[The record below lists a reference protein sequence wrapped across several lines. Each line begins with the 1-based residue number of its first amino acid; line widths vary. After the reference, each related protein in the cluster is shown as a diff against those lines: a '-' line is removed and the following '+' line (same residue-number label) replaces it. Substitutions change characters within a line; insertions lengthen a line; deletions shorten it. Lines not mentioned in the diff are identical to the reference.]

1 LRKLSYLENDHESGV
16 EITGSDVLLCILTKD
31 NDVFDIRDIR
41 QTRFTLANG
50 NDTEVM
56 RKFQFDFRKLMQD
69 YQIDSVAIKE
79 RQPKGKFAGS
89 AKGFKMET
97 AIQLIDELDVQIF
110 SATTIKEQLKRNPL
124 PIDFEDTGLK
134 KFQEN
139 AFISAYVY
147 LMRKTYKQDEQ

>member
-1 LRKLSYLENDHESGV
+1 MRTCGV

-31 NDVFDIRDIR
+31 NDVFDIRDVR
-41 QTRFTLANG
+41 QTRFTLGNG

-56 RKFQFDFRKLMQD
+56 RKFQFDFKKLMED

-79 RQPKGKFAGS
+79 RQAKGKFAGS
-89 AKGFKMET
+89 AKGFMET
-97 AIQLIDELDVQIF
+97 AIQLIERLDVQVL
-110 SATTIKEQLKRNPL
+110 SATEIKEQLKRNPV

-147 LMRKTYKQDEQ
+147 IMRKTYKQDEPKA

>member
-1 LRKLSYLENDHESGV
+1 MRTCGV

-31 NDVFDIRDIR
+31 NDVFDIRDVR
-41 QTRFTLANG
+41 QTRFTLGDG

-97 AIQLIDELDVQIF
+97 AIQLIEELDVQIF

-124 PIDFEDTGLK
+124 PIEFEDTGLK

-147 LMRKTYKQDEQ
+147 LMRKTYKQESSVIYLV

>member
-1 LRKLSYLENDHESGV
+1 MTMRTCGV
-16 EITGSDVLLCILTKD
+16 EITGSDVLLCMATKD
-31 NDVFDIRDIR
+31 NDVFDIRDVR
-41 QTRFTLANG
+41 QTRFTLGNG

-56 RKFQFDFRKLMQD
+56 RKFQFDFKKLMED

-79 RQPKGKFAGS
+79 RQAKGKFAGS

-97 AIQLIDELDVQIF
+97 AIQLIERLDVQVL
-110 SATTIKEQLKRNPL
+110 SATEIKEQLKRNPV

-147 LMRKTYKQDEQ
+147 IMRKTYKQDEPKA

>member
-1 LRKLSYLENDHESGV
+1 MRTCGV
-16 EITGSDVLLCILTKD
+16 EIAGSDVLLCILTKD
-31 NDVFDIRDIR
+31 NDVFDIRDVR
-41 QTRFTLANG
+41 QTRFTLGNG

-56 RKFQFDFRKLMQD
+56 RKFQFDFKKLMED

-79 RQPKGKFAGS
+79 RQAKGKFAGS

-97 AIQLIDELDVQIF
+97 AIQLIERLDVQVL
-110 SATTIKEQLKRNPL
+110 SATEIKEQLKRNPV

-147 LMRKTYKQDEQ
+147 IMRKTYKQAESKA

>member
-1 LRKLSYLENDHESGV
+1 MTMRTCGV

-31 NDVFDIRDIR
+31 NDVFDIRDVR
-41 QTRFTLANG
+41 QTRFTLGNG

-56 RKFQFDFRKLMQD
+56 RKFQFDFKKLMED

-79 RQPKGKFAGS
+79 RQAKGKFAGS

-97 AIQLIDELDVQIF
+97 AIQLIERLDVQIL
-110 SATTIKEQLKRNPL
+110 SATEIKEQLKRNPV

-147 LMRKTYKQDEQ
+147 IMRKTYKQDEPKA

>member
-1 LRKLSYLENDHESGV
+1 MRTCGV
-16 EITGSDVLLCILTKD
+16 EITGSEVLLCILTKD

-97 AIQLIDELDVQIF
+97 AIQLIEELDVEVL

-124 PIDFEDTGLK
+124 PIAFEDTGLK

-139 AFISAYVY
+139 AFINAYVY
-147 LMRKTYKQDEQ
+147 LMRKTYKRDEA

>member
-1 LRKLSYLENDHESGV
+1 MRTCGV

-31 NDVFDIRDIR
+31 NDVFDIRDVR
-41 QTRFTLANG
+41 QTRFTLGNG

-56 RKFQFDFRKLMQD
+56 RKFQFDFKKLMED

-79 RQPKGKFAGS
+79 RQAKGKFAGS

-97 AIQLIDELDVQIF
+97 AIQLIERLDVQVL
-110 SATTIKEQLKRNPL
+110 SATEIKEQLKRNPV

-134 KFQEN
+134 KFQET

-147 LMRKTYKQDEQ
+147 IMRKTYKQDEPKA

>member
-1 LRKLSYLENDHESGV
+1 MTMRTCGV

-31 NDVFDIRDIR
+31 NDVFDIRDVS
-41 QTRFTLANG
+41 QTRFTLGNG
-50 NDTEVM
+50 SDTEVM
-56 RKFQFDFRKLMQD
+56 RKFQFDFKKLMED

-79 RQPKGKFAGS
+79 RQAKGKFAGS

-97 AIQLIDELDVQIF
+97 AIQLIERLDVQVL
-110 SATTIKEQLKRNPL
+110 SATEIKEQLKRNPV

-147 LMRKTYKQDEQ
+147 IMRKTYKQDEPKA

>member
-1 LRKLSYLENDHESGV
+1 MTMRTCGV

-31 NDVFDIRDIR
+31 NDVFDIRDVR
-41 QTRFTLANG
+41 QTRFTLGNG

-56 RKFQFDFRKLMQD
+56 RKFQFDFKKLMED

-79 RQPKGKFAGS
+79 RQAKGKFAGS

-97 AIQLIDELDVQIF
+97 AIQLIERLDVQVL
-110 SATTIKEQLKRNPL
+110 SATEIKEQLKRNPV

-147 LMRKTYKQDEQ
+147 IMRKTYKQDEPKV

>member
-1 LRKLSYLENDHESGV
+1 MRTCGV
-16 EITGSDVLLCILTKD
+16 EITDSDVLLCILTKD
-31 NDVFDIRDIR
+31 NDVFDIRDVR
-41 QTRFTLANG
+41 QTRFTLGDG

-97 AIQLIDELDVQIF
+97 AIQLIEGLDVQIF

-124 PIDFEDTGLK
+124 PIEFEDTGLK

-147 LMRKTYKQDEQ
+147 LMRKTYKQDQA

>member
-1 LRKLSYLENDHESGV
+1 MRTCGV

-97 AIQLIDELDVQIF
+97 AIQLIEELDVEVL

-124 PIDFEDTGLK
+124 PIAFEDTGLK

-139 AFISAYVY
+139 AFINAYVY
-147 LMRKTYKQDEQ
+147 LMRKTYKRDED

>member
-1 LRKLSYLENDHESGV
+1 MRTCGV

-31 NDVFDIRDIR
+31 NDVFDIRDVR
-41 QTRFTLANG
+41 QTRFTLGNG

-56 RKFQFDFRKLMQD
+56 RKFQFDFKKLMED

-79 RQPKGKFAGS
+79 RQAKGKFAGS

-97 AIQLIDELDVQIF
+97 AIQLIERLDVQVL
-110 SATTIKEQLKRNPL
+110 SATEIKEQLKRNPV

-147 LMRKTYKQDEQ
+147 IMRKTYKQDDPKA

>member
-1 LRKLSYLENDHESGV
+1 MRTGGV

-97 AIQLIDELDVQIF
+97 AIQLIEELDVEIL
-110 SATTIKEQLKRNPL
+110 SATAIKEQLKRNPL
-124 PIDFEDTGLK
+124 PIAFEDTGLK

-139 AFISAYVY
+139 AFINAYVY
-147 LMRKTYKQDEQ
+147 LMRKTYKQGEA

>member
-1 LRKLSYLENDHESGV
+1 MTMRTCGV

-31 NDVFDIRDIR
+31 NDVFDIRDVR
-41 QTRFTLANG
+41 QTRFTLGNG

-56 RKFQFDFRKLMQD
+56 RKFQFDFKKLMED

-79 RQPKGKFAGS
+79 RQAKGKFAGS
-89 AKGFKMET
+89 AKGFKMDT
-97 AIQLIDELDVQIF
+97 AIQLLERLDVQVL
-110 SATTIKEQLKRNPL
+110 SATEIKEQLKRNPV

-147 LMRKTYKQDEQ
+147 IMRKTYKQDEPKA

>member
-1 LRKLSYLENDHESGV
+1 MTMRTCGV

-31 NDVFDIRDIR
+31 NDVFDIRDVR
-41 QTRFTLANG
+41 QTRFTLGNG

-56 RKFQFDFRKLMQD
+56 RKFQFDFKKLMED

-79 RQPKGKFAGS
+79 RQAKGKFAGS

-97 AIQLIDELDVQIF
+97 AIQLIEHLDVQVL
-110 SATTIKEQLKRNPL
+110 SATEIKEQLKRNPV

-147 LMRKTYKQDEQ
+147 IMRKTYKQDEPKV

>member
-1 LRKLSYLENDHESGV
+1 MRTCGV
-16 EITGSDVLLCILTKD
+16 EITASDVLLCILTKD
-31 NDVFDIRDIR
+31 NDVFDIRDVR
-41 QTRFTLANG
+41 QTRFTLGNG

-56 RKFQFDFRKLMQD
+56 RKFQFDFKKLMED

-79 RQPKGKFAGS
+79 RQAKGKFAGS

-97 AIQLIDELDVQIF
+97 AIQLIERLDVQVL
-110 SATTIKEQLKRNPL
+110 SATEIKEQLKRNPV

-147 LMRKTYKQDEQ
+147 IMRKTYKQDESKA

>member
-1 LRKLSYLENDHESGV
+1 MTMRTCGV

-31 NDVFDIRDIR
+31 NDVFDIRDVR
-41 QTRFTLANG
+41 QTRFTLGNG

-56 RKFQFDFRKLMQD
+56 RKFQFDFKKLMED

-79 RQPKGKFAGS
+79 RQAKGKFAGS

-97 AIQLIDELDVQIF
+97 AIQLIERLDVQVL
-110 SATTIKEQLKRNPL
+110 SATEIKEQLKRNPV

-139 AFISAYVY
+139 
-147 LMRKTYKQDEQ
+147 L